1 MSSKGVNLPLTG
13 STCKPKSSKVVT
25 PRSMG
30 VFSVAMATRDVTL
43 FPSIVMYAS
52 ETGYST
58 ISPLAVLNLLL
69 SISFNCSLLAMLF
82 GITVY
87 IAPVSAMNSN
97 SSFKLRLRGLA
108 MIPRTRTYPIRYP
121 F

>member
-1 MSSKGVNLPLTG
+1 MSSRGVNLPLTG
-13 STCKPKSSKVVT
+13 STCKPKSSRVVT
-25 PRSMG
+25 PRSVG

-43 FPSIVMYAS
+43 FPSIVIYAS

-69 SISFNCSLLAMLF
+69 SVSSSCSLSAMFL

-87 IAPVSAMNSN
+87 IAPVSAINSN
-97 SSFKLRLRGLA
+97 SSFKLRLSGLA
-108 MIPRTRTYPIRYP
+108 MVP
-121 F
+121 